1 MQPEREANM
10 SYRTGDRKQMALFP
24 SSIEKYVPNDDPVR
38 AYDVFIEKLDLETLG
53 IEFDENKIGN
63 PAYHPRIMLK
73 LLVYGYS
80 YGVRSSRKLER
91 EANYNIGFMF
101 LLEGLK
107 PDFKTISEYR
117 RNNRRAIANVLV
129 QCARMCVKLGLVK
142 GNTLFVDGTKMRAN
156 ASSANNWT
164 AARCEEALKGLEKR
178 VKDILEEC
186 ERTDESEESAPS
198 EVHMSAELADKRI
211 LEEKIKGILND
222 LKESGKSAINTTDA
236 DSSRVLAADGF
247 MTGYNAQL
255 CVDGENGLIVN
266 ADIVE
271 SAVDMNQLSGQVQQA
286 NESVEGKYDAVVADA
301 GYHSVRDL
309 KKIDA
314 EGTKVVVPAP
324 RRAAGCEEHE
334 QMRNEFKYDKAN
346 DCYICPE
353 GHKLVYYT
361 TDEKL
366 QKRRYRI
373 EYAKICKSCKRF
385 GECTT
390 AVKLGRTYS
399 QILNR
404 ELYAKLEIQYREN
417 RELFRQRRTKSEGP
431 FGHIKRNLGA
441 RQFLL
446 RGIEGVKAEMAML
459 ATAFNLTR
467 VMRILGVEKAII
479 AIKAM

>member
-1 MQPEREANM
+1 MIM
-10 SYRTGDRKQMALFP
+10 FP
-24 SSIEKYVPNDDPVR
+24 SSIEEYVPKDDPVR

-53 IEFDENKIGN
+53 IEFDESKIGN

-101 LLEGLK
+101 LLDGLK
-107 PDFKTISEYR
+107 PDFKTISEFR
-117 RNNRRAIANVLV
+117 RNNRKAIANVLV

-178 VKDILEEC
+178 VKEILDEC
-186 ERTDESEESAPS
+186 DLTDESEESAPS
-198 EVHMSAELADKRI
+198 EVHMNAELADKRI
-211 LEEKIKGILND
+211 LEEKIRGILND
-222 LKESGKSAINTTDA
+222 LRESGKNAINTTDA
-236 DSSRVLAADGF
+236 DSRRVLAADGF

-255 CVDGENGLIVN
+255 CVDGENGLLVN

-271 SAVDMNQLSGQVQQA
+271 SAVDMNQLSGQVQKA
-286 NESVEGKYDAVVADA
+286 NESVGIKYDTVVADA

-309 KKIDA
+309 KKIEDA
-314 EGTKVVVPAP
+314 GTKVVVPSP
-324 RRAAGCEEHE
+324 HQVSGREEEAHG
-334 QMRNEFKYDKAN
+334 RDEFKYDAAN

-353 GHKLVYYT
+353 GRKLVYYT

-366 QKRRYRI
+366 QERRYRI
-373 EYAKICKSCKRF
+373 EDAQICKDCKRY
-385 GECTT
+385 GTCTT
-390 AVKLGRTYS
+390 AVKFGRTYRRM
-399 QILNR
+399 ING
-404 ELYAKLEIQYREN
+404 ELFAKLEIQYREN

-431 FGHIKRNLGA
+431 FGHIKKNLGA

-446 RGIEGVKAEMAML
+446 RGMEGVKAEMAML

-467 VMRILGVEKAII
+467 VMRIMGVEKMVFAL
-479 AIKAM
+479 KAM